1 MKHKTL
7 VALDGS
13 DESLVTAWLLK
24 KQGHQLRGVMF
35 QVSHDAQIKEAL
47 EQQVHDLER
56 KLGIPVQLMDC
67 AKEAR
72 DVVAKEVE
80 FAITR
85 HARYDIKTAFHQHF
99 LFPKLFA
106 MKDHFQFD
114 RIATGHQINLQ
125 YEPLDNRV
133 KVVQYHNPEE
143 DDAALLVGLGPD
155 QLRALEFP
163 LGAIPLSMIRKLAD
177 ELQLSGGMKP
187 VSFEYSSD
195 HPQTLEFVNDEES
208 SGPGA
213 DLLLDAMGFDPSI
226 IFSDQIQQPAPDL
239 QPLTDRVIRE
249 VWLENA
255 SWFSGQDLGFKSK
268 HCWMTWSKGQAPVAA
283 QVLQYE
289 GAGLKAILDQPLTD
303 QAANLFPGDQVL
315 WLEDH
320 TILGGARV
328 VRCL

>member
-1 MKHKTL
+1 MKHKIL

-35 QVSHDAQIKEAL
+35 QVSHDVQVKEAL
-47 EQQVHDLER
+47 DQQVRDLER

-67 AKEAR
+67 VKEAR
-72 DVVAKEVE
+72 DVVSKEVE
-80 FAITR
+80 FAINR
-85 HARYDIKTAFHQHF
+85 HARYEVKTIFHQRF

-125 YEPLDNRV
+125 FEPLDNRV
-133 KVVQYHNPEE
+133 QVVQYHNPEE
-143 DDAALLVGLGPD
+143 DDAALLVGLTPD
-155 QLRALEFP
+155 QLRVLEFP
-163 LGAIPLSMIRKLAD
+163 LGAIPMSMIRKLAD

-187 VSFEYSSD
+187 VTFEYSSD
-195 HPQTLEFVNDEES
+195 HPDTLEFIDDDHS
-208 SGPGA
+208 TSLGA
-213 DLLLDAMGFDPSI
+213 DLLLDAMGFDASI
-226 IFSDQIQQPAPDL
+226 IFSDQVQQPSPDL

-249 VWLENA
+249 VWFENA

-268 HCWMTWSKGQAPVAA
+268 HCSMTWPEAQAPVAA
-283 QVLQYE
+283 QVLQSE
-289 GAGLKAILDQPLTD
+289 GSGLKAILDQPLTD

-315 WLEDH
+315 WLQDH